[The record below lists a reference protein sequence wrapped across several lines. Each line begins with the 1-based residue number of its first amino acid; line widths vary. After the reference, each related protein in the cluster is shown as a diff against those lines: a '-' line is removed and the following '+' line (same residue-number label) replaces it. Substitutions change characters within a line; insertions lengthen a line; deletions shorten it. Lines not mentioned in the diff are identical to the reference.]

1 MKHERLVYVQT
12 NTYIE
17 IHLKVAKRNYKMYNK
32 ELLAIVEALTK
43 QRQYLLDTIEKFEVQ
58 RDYENP
64 KYFRELH
71 KLNG

>member
-43 QRQYLLDTIEKFEVQ
+43 
-58 RDYENP
+58 
-64 KYFRELH
+64 
-71 KLNG
+71 